1 MATSRQIEKVL
12 RVWTGRTRAA
22 ISIMISPNEDILNIC
37 IINADGTMSFAQAS
51 SLEELVDQIRSSEDA
66 EDVRQKIVDKVVMN

>member
-51 SLEELVDQIRSSEDA
+51 SFEELLDQIRASEDA
-66 EDVRQKIVDKVVMN
+66 EDVKQKIMDKVVMN